1 MSYYVYNK
9 ETTKIAMN
17 PTRGKRHLQAEYK
30 TMAAATAAITRWDK
44 KWFNDKVAAS
54 EFDRKYYPERYEDS
68 ARPIFKYAI
77 AEAADYHQNIERYE
91 TTYSMYDE
99 KRENPIR
106 QSVNTPAYMDPGCE
120 SYWTM

>member
-1 MSYYVYNK
+1 
-9 ETTKIAMN
+9 
-17 PTRGKRHLQAEYK
+17 
-30 TMAAATAAITRWDK
+30 MAAATAAITRWDK

-54 EFDRKYYPERYEDS
+54 EFDKKYHPERYTDD

-77 AEAADYHQNIERYE
+77 AEAAHYHQHIERYE